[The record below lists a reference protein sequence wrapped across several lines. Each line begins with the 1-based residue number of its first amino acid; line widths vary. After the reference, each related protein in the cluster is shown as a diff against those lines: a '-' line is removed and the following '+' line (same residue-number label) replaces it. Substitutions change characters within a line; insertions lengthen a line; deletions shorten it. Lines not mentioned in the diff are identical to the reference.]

1 MKNTDR
7 NNRLN
12 QKKRFILSFIGN
24 IIYFIAIMTPFGIG
38 QYSVYITSYFH
49 HFNPR
54 VNIQLGNLMMPILM
68 LFLSFSAPLGGVL
81 EHKFGMHLTLIIN
94 TIILEF
100 LIFLFII
107 QRNIWITFLLII
119 LIGMTIGSVITIPG
133 KNICFYYPEKRGII
147 TSLMTSITVII
158 GSIINVFGEKII
170 NPEKITIK
178 ENETYYPISIAKNYI
193 KFYKIALI
201 IIPFFA
207 FLSLPFLKKYK
218 EQIEIK
224 NENLE
229 KNINIDEENAKENYS
244 KNLKAAIFNSRIWK
258 IALISIF
265 SEFAMGFALSTF
277 RVYGALLSIN
287 GTLMQYAPLFFGFSM
302 IIFGPIWG
310 FINDKFQNFK
320 IIRMICLFFII
331 ISIMLSIFIKS
342 NLVYII
348 FIFIG
353 SIFNTGMNNLI
364 RPYIMKI
371 YGMKYYIEIGGVVTI
386 CMGIINIFKGGL
398 SFLLSFY
405 YHTGKE
411 LQTPY
416 RIIFFV
422 GTGLNV
428 IAYFLALKEKE
439 EIFVY
444 PYETN
449 KENKIDLSSNL
460 ESKVDVSSLE
470 NNDVKIKNQIK

>member
-193 KFYKIALI
+193 KLYKIALI

-244 KNLKAAIFNSRIWK
+244 KNLKAAIFN
-258 IALISIF
+258 
-265 SEFAMGFALSTF
+265 
-277 RVYGALLSIN
+277 N
-287 GTLMQYAPLFFGFSM
+287 
-302 IIFGPIWG
+302 
-310 FINDKFQNFK
+310 
-320 IIRMICLFFII
+320 
-331 ISIMLSIFIKS
+331 
-342 NLVYII
+342 
-348 FIFIG
+348 
-353 SIFNTGMNNLI
+353 
-364 RPYIMKI
+364 
-371 YGMKYYIEIGGVVTI
+371 
-386 CMGIINIFKGGL
+386 INI
-398 SFLLSFY
+398 
-405 YHTGKE
+405 
-411 LQTPY
+411 
-416 RIIFFV
+416 
-422 GTGLNV
+422 
-428 IAYFLALKEKE
+428 
-439 EIFVY
+439 
-444 PYETN
+444 
-449 KENKIDLSSNL
+449 
-460 ESKVDVSSLE
+460 
-470 NNDVKIKNQIK
+470 